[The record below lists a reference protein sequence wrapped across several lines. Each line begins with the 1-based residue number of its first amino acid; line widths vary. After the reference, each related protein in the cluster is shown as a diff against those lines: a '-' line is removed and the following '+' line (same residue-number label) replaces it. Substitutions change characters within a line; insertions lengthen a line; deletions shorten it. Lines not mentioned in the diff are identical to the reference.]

1 MVISRITSG
10 LGNQLFQYA
19 CGRAV
24 SLRHGVP
31 LKLDLGNFR
40 EFQNRRYGLDAFKI
54 AAAEATPGEVRDAL
68 QTDTFW
74 HRLTTPRARLRVL
87 RERGFG
93 FDETVLRAGP
103 DAYLSGY
110 WQSPKYFADC
120 ETQLR
125 RELTWWMPPP
135 AETRRFLGNMDEQ
148 TAVAVHVRR
157 GDYVNNP
164 GYAKRFG
171 ALPPGYY
178 ERALAYLAERVENL
192 HAFVFSDEPA
202 WVKIHFPK
210 TVPLTAVEGNAA
222 TEDLRLMAACR
233 YHVVANSTFSWWGAW
248 LAPFPGKTVL
258 APDPFFQDPKLP
270 DRDLV
275 PADWVRIPTQ
285 KLPESFELS
294 GS

>member
-24 SLRHGVP
+24 SLRQGVP

-40 EFQNRRYGLDAFKI
+40 DFQNRRYGLDAFRI
-54 AAAEATPGEVRDAL
+54 EATEATPDEIREL
-68 QTDTFW
+68 LNTDTFW
-74 HRLTTPRARLRVL
+74 HRLTTPPARRRV
-87 RERGFG
+87 RHEQGFA
-93 FDETVLRAGP
+93 FDETILQAGP
-103 DAYLSGY
+103 DVYLSGY
-110 WQSPKYFADC
+110 WQSPRYFADG
-120 ETQLR
+120 EAALR

-135 AETRRFLGNMDEQ
+135 AETRRFLEKMDDR

-157 GDYVNNP
+157 GDYVSNP

-171 ALPPGYY
+171 ALPPTYY
-178 ERALAYLAERVENL
+178 ERALGYLADRVEGL

-202 WVKIHFPK
+202 WVKIHFPQ
-210 TVPLTAVEGNAA
+210 TVPLTIVEGNPA

-233 YHVVANSTFSWWGAW
+233 YHVIANSTFSWWGAW
-248 LAPFPGKTVL
+248 LAPFPDKTVL
-258 APDPFFQDPKLP
+258 APARFFNDPNLP

-275 PADWVRIPTQ
+275 PDDWVRIPA
-285 KLPESFELS
+285 L
-294 GS
+294 

>member
-40 EFQNRRYGLDAFKI
+40 EFQNRRYSLDAFKI
-54 AAAEATPGEVRDAL
+54 EATEATPDEIRDL
-68 QTDTFW
+68 LKTDTFW
-74 HRLTTPRARLRVL
+74 HRLTTPRGHRHVL
-87 RERGFG
+87 RERGFA

-103 DAYLSGY
+103 DVYLSGY
-110 WQSPKYFADC
+110 WQSPRYFADAG
-120 ETQLR
+120 TQLR
-125 RELTWWMPPP
+125 RELTWRLPPP
-135 AETRRFLGNMDEQ
+135 AETLRVLEKMDAE

-157 GDYVNNP
+157 GDYVSNP

-171 ALPPGYY
+171 ALPPAYY
-178 ERALAYLAERVENL
+178 ARALGYLAERVQGL

-202 WVKIHFPK
+202 WVKVHFPK
-210 TVPLTAVEGNAA
+210 TVPLIVVEGNPAP
-222 TEDLRLMAACR
+222 EDLRLMAACR
-233 YHVVANSTFSWWGAW
+233 SHVVANSTFSWWGAW
-248 LAPFPGKTVL
+248 LAPFPDKTVL
-258 APDPFFQDPKLP
+258 APVRFFNDPNLP

-275 PADWVRIPTQ
+275 PENWVRIPI
-285 KLPESFELS
+285 S
-294 GS
+294 

>member
-31 LKLDLGNFR
+31 LKLDLGNFG
-40 EFQNRRYGLDAFKI
+40 EHQNRRYGLDAFKI
-54 AAAEATPGEVRDAL
+54 AATKATPDEVRGAL

-74 HRLTTPRARLRVL
+74 HRLTTPRPQRRVL
-87 RERGFG
+87 RERMFA
-93 FDETVLRAGP
+93 FDETVLGAGP
-103 DAYLSGY
+103 DVYLSGY
-110 WQSPKYFADC
+110 WQSPKYFADV

-125 RELTWWMPPP
+125 HELTWWMPPP
-135 AETRRFLGNMDEQ
+135 AETLRLLQKMND
-148 TAVAVHVRR
+148 TVAVAVHVRR
-157 GDYVNNP
+157 GDYVSNP

-171 ALPPGYY
+171 ALPPTYY
-178 ERALAYLAERVENL
+178 ERALGYLAERVEGL

-210 TVPLTAVEGNAA
+210 NLPLTVVEGNPAP
-222 TEDLRLMAACR
+222 EDLRLMAACR
-233 YHVVANSTFSWWGAW
+233 HHVVANSTFSWWGAW
-248 LAPFPGKTVL
+248 LAPFADKRVL
-258 APDPFFQDPKLP
+258 APARFFNDPKLP

-275 PADWVRIPTQ
+275 PEDWVRIPI
-285 KLPESFELS
+285 L
-294 GS
+294 

>member
-40 EFQNRRYGLDAFKI
+40 DFQARRYGLDAFKI
-54 AAAEATPGEVRDAL
+54 AAAEATTDEIRELL

-74 HRLTTPRARLRVL
+74 RRLTTPRARRRVL
-87 RERGFG
+87 RERGFA

-103 DAYLSGY
+103 DVYLSGY
-110 WQSPKYFADC
+110 WQSPAYFADC
-120 ETQLR
+120 EITLR

-135 AETRRFLGNMDEQ
+135 TETVRILEKMDET

-157 GDYVNNP
+157 GDYVSNP

-171 ALPPGYY
+171 VLPPAYY
-178 ERALAYLAERVENL
+178 ERALGHLAERVEGL
-192 HAFVFSDEPA
+192 RAFVFSDEPA
-202 WVKIHFPK
+202 WVKIHFPEN
-210 TVPLTAVEGNAA
+210 VPLTVVEGNPAA
-222 TEDLRLMAACR
+222 EDLRLMAACR
-233 YHVVANSTFSWWGAW
+233 YHVIANSTFSWWGAW
-248 LAPFPGKTVL
+248 LAPFPDKTVL
-258 APDPFFQDPKLP
+258 APARFFNDPNLP

-275 PADWVRIPTQ
+275 PADWVRIPI
-285 KLPESFELS
+285 S
-294 GS
+294 